1 MTRIKLT
8 VNQIKRVEAIKQAGD
23 YPNLSAVIGSLI
35 AVYGDDFLNRL
46 TVSPS
51 VPLVTQSVSL
61 VTQPSTT
68 QSVPPVTQSVP
79 NTTPSVPPVTQSV
92 PSGKPPRVK
101 FEI

>member
-35 AVYGDDFLNRL
+35 AVYSDDFLNRL

-51 VPLVTQSVSL
+51 VPLVTPL
-61 VTQPSTT
+61 
-68 QSVPPVTQSVP
+68 VPPVTQSVLN
-79 NTTPSVPPVTQSV
+79 NTTQSVPLVSQSVPTTTPSV